1 VIIQSALDRVIR
13 TLVVSIG
20 VGGLLFTLIG
30 IRGIIDQFS
39 IVNPVYSVFAIALFS
54 VLPVVMAA
62 LAFRAPVRILRIL
75 AGVHAGGTLLLLALW
90 VPVMTE
96 PNALNGGD
104 LPWMINMITLASSE
118 AAIALSFTAAWGYAV
133 VMVLLCWLV
142 RYITFGAVDPGQAFQ
157 DSILI
162 AIFSGFITALIQLT
176 QIAGAQQDKA
186 ARSALDSATKT
197 AAADTLKR
205 QRAQYQNF
213 TRDDVLATL
222 GAAVANTVE
231 SRTFARRSALLALQ
245 KMDQLS
251 SDIPVAV
258 KVPLAQLDSQLRAV
272 AVGSGI
278 SWAST
283 LAAPDS
289 PLFIPLEVV
298 DAMTEAMAEA
308 MENSIRHGAR
318 RGGRVIHRTARA
330 SRLPRGVRVII
341 KDDGR
346 GFNPRR
352 IPLDRLGIRLNIVQG
367 MAAQP
372 GTKVD
377 IVSSR
382 GRGTTVTLEWNEIPA

>member
-1 VIIQSALDRVIR
+1 
-13 TLVVSIG
+13 
-20 VGGLLFTLIG
+20 
-30 IRGIIDQFS
+30 
-39 IVNPVYSVFAIALFS
+39 
-54 VLPVVMAA
+54 
-62 LAFRAPVRILRIL
+62 
-75 AGVHAGGTLLLLALW
+75 
-90 VPVMTE
+90 
-96 PNALNGGD
+96 
-104 LPWMINMITLASSE
+104 
-118 AAIALSFTAAWGYAV
+118 
-133 VMVLLCWLV
+133 
-142 RYITFGAVDPGQAFQ
+142 
-157 DSILI
+157 
-162 AIFSGFITALIQLT
+162 
-176 QIAGAQQDKA
+176 
-186 ARSALDSATKT
+186 
-197 AAADTLKR
+197 
-205 QRAQYQNF
+205 
-213 TRDDVLATL
+213 
-222 GAAVANTVE
+222 
-231 SRTFARRSALLALQ
+231 
-245 KMDQLS
+245 
-251 SDIPVAV
+251 
-258 KVPLAQLDSQLRAV
+258 
-272 AVGSGI
+272 
-278 SWAST
+278 